1 MLITPEKAKDIV
13 DTQSGY
19 IILDVRT
26 KKEFDEGHIPGA
38 VLIPYDELAF
48 RAEAELPNK
57 SQKLLLYCRSGRRSA
72 IAANMLIDIGYTDV
86 LDFGGIID
94 WPFDTVSE

>member
-26 KKEFDEGHIPGA
+26 KKSLTKGI
-38 VLIPYDELAF
+38 YLALF
-48 RAEAELPNK
+48 
-57 SQKLLLYCRSGRRSA
+57 
-72 IAANMLIDIGYTDV
+72 
-86 LDFGGIID
+86 
-94 WPFDTVSE
+94 